1 MCKQLNVS
9 ISGYYKNQK
18 SLKPTDDEQWYNIIT
33 GIKSGFREVYGYRK
47 VTFCAQ
53 KELGFV
59 VNHKKIYRIMVKYA
73 LLSKIR
79 RKKSSNYSNYNEGF
93 INIYDNELN
102 REFAQNTP
110 NKVWLQDITEIKLKD
125 GKLYMAAVMDAHRS
139 ELISLKYSTNNNVDL
154 VMSAVRAAI
163 KNRKCRL
170 IHSDRGFQY
179 TGMSYKKLMEEC
191 GIRISMSR
199 PANPKDNAPMESF
212 FGVLKT
218 ECLYRIRPKT
228 IVEAISLIE
237 RFIGY
242 YNNERI
248 ILKYGGAPK
257 NPYSPRGV
265 NNREYL
271 SD

>member
-9 ISGYYKNQK
+9 LSGYYKNLRA
-18 SLKPTDDEQWYNIIT
+18 LKPAEDEEWYRIIN

-53 KELGFV
+53 KELGLL
-59 VNHKKIYRIMVKYA
+59 VNHKRIYRIMVKYG

-79 RKKSSNYSNYNEGF
+79 RKKSSNYNNYTEGF
-93 INIYDNELN
+93 VNIYENELN
-102 REFAQNTP
+102 REFSQETP

-125 GKLYMAAVMDAHRS
+125 GKLYMAAIMDAYRS

-154 VMSAVRAAI
+154 VMSALRSAM
-163 KNRKCRL
+163 KNRKCEL

-179 TGMSYKKLMEEC
+179 TSMSYKKLMEAC

-218 ECLYRIRPKT
+218 ECLYRRKPQR
-228 IVEAISLIE
+228 IVEAIALTE
-237 RFIGY
+237 QFTKY

-257 NPYSPRGV
+257 FPPLGEETNI
-265 NNREYL
+265 NI
-271 SD
+271 

>member
-1 MCKQLNVS
+1 MCNKLNVS
-9 ISGYYKNQK
+9 LSGYYK
-18 SLKPTDDEQWYNIIT
+18 SLKAKKTTEDEEWYRIISE
-33 GIKSGFREVYGYRK
+33 IKSGFREVYGYRK

-53 KELGFV
+53 KELGLV

-79 RKKSSNYSNYNEGF
+79 RKKSSNYNNYGEGF
-93 INIYDNELN
+93 INIYENELN
-102 REFAQNTP
+102 REFSQKNP

-125 GKLYMAAVMDAHRS
+125 GRLYMAAIMDACRS

-154 VMSAVRAAI
+154 VMTGLRSAI
-163 KNRKCRL
+163 KNRKCEL

-179 TGMSYKKLMEEC
+179 TSMPYKKLMEAY
-191 GIRISMSR
+191 GIKISMSR

-218 ECLYRIRPKT
+218 ECLYRRKPQKIA
-228 IVEAISLIE
+228 EAIALTE
-237 RFIGY
+237 QFTKY

-257 NPYSPRGV
+257 SPPLGEEA
-265 NNREYL
+265 NI
-271 SD
+271 SI